1 MIAAVTSFYFL
12 SASFYGSSHAAL
24 PLADARSTT
33 SISFRLRTSRP
44 EALIVL
50 AAGRMDYCLVM
61 MQGGAIKV
69 SGRARTN
76 LLAAERRTISKQKQ
90 VMCNDSIYLKGS
102 GKHFE
107 KLFASI

>member
-69 SGRARTN
+69 SIWEDKSPQS
-76 LLAAERRTISKQKQ
+76 AEQTEQTIRCRGKRMISE
-90 VMCNDSIYLKGS
+90 SI
-102 GKHFE
+102 
-107 KLFASI
+107 

>member
-1 MIAAVTSFYFL
+1 MISFL
-12 SASFYGSSHAAL
+12 AASFYGSSHAAL

-69 SGRARTN
+69 SGGKSSQPTTIYG
-76 LLAAERRTISKQKQ
+76 RR
-90 VMCNDSIYLKGS
+90 MMNDCFQN
-102 GKHFE
+102 KHGIPI
-107 KLFASI
+107 KKIK

>member
-1 MIAAVTSFYFL
+1 MNYDHLLSSDRSSFSPLF

-50 AAGRMDYCLVM
+50 AAGRVDYCLVM

-69 SGRARTN
+69 SGQWEIIFAY
-76 LLAAERRTISKQKQ
+76 
-90 VMCNDSIYLKGS
+90 NDLWQRND
-102 GKHFE
+102 
-107 KLFASI
+107 L

>member
-1 MIAAVTSFYFL
+1 MISFL
-12 SASFYGSSHAAL
+12 AASFYGSSHAAL

-69 SGRARTN
+69 SAWEIIFTN
-76 LLAAERRTISKQKQ
+76 NDLWQKNDGGLLPK
-90 VMCNDSIYLKGS
+90 
-102 GKHFE
+102 
-107 KLFASI
+107 

>member
-1 MIAAVTSFYFL
+1 M
-12 SASFYGSSHAAL
+12 
-24 PLADARSTT
+24 
-33 SISFRLRTSRP
+33 
-44 EALIVL
+44 

-69 SGRARTN
+69 SGRAGEREWERRTN
-76 LLAAERRTISKQKQ
+76 LLAAERRTISKQMQ

>member
-1 MIAAVTSFYFL
+1 MDELRLSPAKAVILSDFLFSSFFLL

-33 SISFRLRTSRP
+33 SISFRMRTSRP

-69 SGRARTN
+69 S
-76 LLAAERRTISKQKQ
+76 E
-90 VMCNDSIYLKGS
+90 C
-102 GKHFE
+102 
-107 KLFASI
+107 